1 MITFRRDTH
10 LGDKFTPEFATDVVD
25 DVSVEVP
32 AGVNVSDQDRV
43 GLGKR
48 GNNRISL
55 MDGVMKKVHVITYLF
70 KLCSQ

>member
-10 LGDKFTPEFATDVVD
+10 LSDKFTPEFATDVVD

-43 GLGKR
+43 GLGEK
-48 GNNRISL
+48 GNS
-55 MDGVMKKVHVITYLF
+55 
-70 KLCSQ
+70 